1 MDEKNE
7 QKEKIVRLEEMIKRR
22 DSENRKMKRQLNN
35 AVTLINA
42 LVMKSGGTI
51 EIGIED
57 LVEAEMKKTLVH
69 TDEKKQFITYKIVEY

>member
-51 EIGIED
+51 EIGIEE

>member
-51 EIGIED
+51 EIGIEE
-57 LVEAEMKKTLVH
+57 LVEAEMKKILVH
-69 TDEKKQFITYKIVEY
+69 TDEKKQCITYKIAEY